1 MISTN
6 IVSAIAQVKAGNLLP
21 IPAQI
26 GDIIVGALTGL
37 SAPSELDVT
46 KRRMEDGFD
55 LTIAAVDVSQDLV
68 MDICLTNPNFS
79 VTAASAAV
87 ATGNISSLTSTWREK
102 RDYLHQIQDDRE
114 LVNVI
119 THEGWYQNM
128 LVRTIDPSFDTDE
141 NYDCYF
147 ATVTMTEARQV
158 PTGLAGLIDSVL
170 ATKGKL

>member
-1 MISTN
+1 MIAPN
-6 IVSAIAQVKAGNLLP
+6 IISAIAQVKAGNLLP

-55 LTIAAVDVSQDLV
+55 MTIAAVDVSQDLV
-68 MDICLTNPNFS
+68 MDICLTNPSLS
-79 VTAASAAV
+79 VTAASTAA
-87 ATGNISSLTSTWREK
+87 ATGNVTMLTSTWREK
-102 RDYLHQIQDDRE
+102 RDYLHQIQSDRE

-119 THEGWYQNM
+119 THEGWYTNM
-128 LVRTIDPSFDTDE
+128 LVRSIDPAFDVDE

-158 PTGLAGLIDSVL
+158 PTGLAGLIDSAL
-170 ATKGKL
+170 ETKGKL